1 MLRRPLLLLAI
12 FATPAIAQKSPTSA
26 LINEALDQKINLQL
40 NTTLP
45 RAMNAIADQTGVRL
59 DATRDVWAVLPWGEQ
74 TNVSANVENTT
85 LRTAVDSISRKLGLT
100 AVLTDDRIELRPLP
114 ALLRVGRRAVAEELA
129 AIDVLASSPLPDRE
143 EAVTM
148 KQLLTIID
156 AQLAQAS
163 APANGYAIENRIGL
177 ELNNRPVT
185 VRRGATLYDA
195 LEAMTAQTEATWHP
209 DGKKIVVLAKEDQVR
224 AQLQKK
230 VTRNYAD
237 VPIGQTLT
245 ELSQLAGVEFTI
257 EPGAFQ
263 RIAPEFRNV
272 KLLLDNASIEQALQH
287 IAAFTGLGYVT
298 NARGVYFWAASTGT
312 SRSEGRDPIIA
323 MIEVAPGVTVI
334 VPQSQ
339 VDPEVRDRLRTM
351 TLEKLEALKNSP
363 PTTAPVAGN

>member
-1 MLRRPLLLLAI
+1 MLGRSLLLLAI
-12 FATPAIAQKSPTSA
+12 LATPAVAQKSPTSA
-26 LINEALDQKINLQL
+26 LINEALDQQINLQL

-45 RAMNAIADQTGVRL
+45 RALNAIADQTGVRL
-59 DATRDVWAVLPWGEQ
+59 EATRDVWAALPWGEQ
-74 TNVSANVENTT
+74 TNVSANIENTT
-85 LRTAVDSISRKLGLT
+85 LRAGVESISRKLGLT
-100 AVLTDDRIELRPLP
+100 TVLTDDRLELRPLP
-114 ALLRVGRRAVAEELA
+114 ALSRVGRRATADELNA
-129 AIDVLASSPLPDRE
+129 LDLLATAPLSD
-143 EAVTM
+143 ANDSATI
-148 KQLLTIID
+148 KQLLTAID
-156 AQLAQAS
+156 TQLAKSDEA
-163 APANGYAIENRIGL
+163 AAGYAIENRFGL
-177 ELNNRPVT
+177 ELNDRPVT

-195 LEAMTAQTEATWHP
+195 LEAITAQTEATWHP
-209 DGKKIVVLAKEDQVR
+209 DGRKIVVLAKEDQVR

-245 ELSQLAGVEFTI
+245 ELSQLAGIEFTI

-287 IAAFTGLGYVT
+287 IAAFTGLGYVV

-351 TLEKLEALKNSP
+351 TIEKLEALKNPP
-363 PTTAPVAGN
+363 PTTAPVAGK